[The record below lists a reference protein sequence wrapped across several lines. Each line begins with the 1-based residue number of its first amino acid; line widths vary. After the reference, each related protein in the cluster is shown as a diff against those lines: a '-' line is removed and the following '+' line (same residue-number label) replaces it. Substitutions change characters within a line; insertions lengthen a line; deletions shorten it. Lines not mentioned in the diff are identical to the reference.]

1 MAIIR
6 GETKKGEALLAR
18 AKNWEGTDL
27 SDVYG
32 SWSTAKARAMRDC
45 REKCNAVKGKNFHI
59 CSHNGWAF
67 SVAWEYI
74 NQETGEV
81 MTRVET
87 SSGTYIIDGS
97 RRKEK
102 TNEVNN

>member
-1 MAIIR
+1 MAIISGATKR
-6 GETKKGEALLAR
+6 GQTLLAR
-18 AKNWEGTDL
+18 ASEWDGTYL

-32 SWSTAKARAMRDC
+32 SWSGAKERAWREC
-45 REKCNAVKGKNFHI
+45 YEKCNAVNGTNFHI

-67 SVAWEYI
+67 SVAWEFI

-81 MTRVET
+81 MTQIET

-102 TNEVNN
+102 NDEN